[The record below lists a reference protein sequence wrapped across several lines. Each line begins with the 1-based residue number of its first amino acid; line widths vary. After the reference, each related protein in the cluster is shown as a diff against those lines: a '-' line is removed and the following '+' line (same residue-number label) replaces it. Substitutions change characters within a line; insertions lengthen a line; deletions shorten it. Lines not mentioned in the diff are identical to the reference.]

1 MRRRQKYKKYVKVQ
15 KKLIN
20 YFRAPIPLNPP
31 SLLSPPNPPSPLS
44 PLSLL
49 NPPSLLSLPN
59 LFPENFSL
67 ILTLYV
73 RYTYPL
79 GRANNNRTITEV

>member
-20 YFRAPIPLNPP
+20 YFRAPIP
-31 SLLSPPNPPSPLS
+31 PSPLS

-49 NPPSLLSLPN
+49 NPPSLPN

-79 GRANNNRTITEV
+79 GRANNNRTIAEV